1 MYSAP
6 PLTQEP
12 VWLFARRENVAPAT
26 VLLKKVKIRG
36 RVLGGHWSHK
46 SRHQFQRLSAQP
58 PFRLRLKCL
67 SLPAYRLSLKL
78 PCLPPCR
85 LSLRH
90 PSQSHSPTAF
100 TAIAGLAALIA
111 RTDADVCVNVMR
123 LSRRQLQSRL
133 QSGQD
138 GASDRAP
145 SPPGQYSLAA
155 PARPSRRYAATARS
169 ISGASRTLTG
179 VNSPQAMAPR
189 SGWRQTGRSRRL
201 LRGR

>member
-85 LSLRH
+85 LSLKH

-100 TAIAGLAALIA
+100 TAIGPCGADRPHGRRCLRQRYAIIAEAAAIEAAERA
-111 RTDADVCVNVMR
+111 R
-123 LSRRQLQSRL
+123 RRIRP
-133 QSGQD
+133 
-138 GASDRAP
+138 RTI
-145 SPPGQYSLAA
+145 PPGA
-155 PARPSRRYAATARS
+155 
-169 ISGASRTLTG
+169 
-179 VNSPQAMAPR
+179 V
-189 SGWRQTGRSRRL
+189 
-201 LRGR
+201 

>member
-67 SLPAYRLSLKL
+67 SLPPYRLSLKL
-78 PCLPPCR
+78 
-85 LSLRH
+85 

-100 TAIAGLAALIA
+100 TAIGPCG
-111 RTDADVCVNVMR
+111 ADR
-123 LSRRQLQSRL
+123 PHGRRCLRQ
-133 QSGQD
+133 
-138 GASDRAP
+138 
-145 SPPGQYSLAA
+145 
-155 PARPSRRYAATARS
+155 RYAIIAEAAA
-169 ISGASRTLTG
+169 I
-179 VNSPQAMAPR
+179 
-189 SGWRQTGRSRRL
+189 
-201 LRGR
+201 

>member
-85 LSLRH
+85 LSLKH

-145 SPPGQYSLAA
+145 FP
-155 PARPSRRYAATARS
+155 RRSIVWPRRRDPHGATPRRRARS
-169 ISGASRTLTG
+169 RVHRAR
-179 VNSPQAMAPR
+179 
-189 SGWRQTGRSRRL
+189 
-201 LRGR
+201 